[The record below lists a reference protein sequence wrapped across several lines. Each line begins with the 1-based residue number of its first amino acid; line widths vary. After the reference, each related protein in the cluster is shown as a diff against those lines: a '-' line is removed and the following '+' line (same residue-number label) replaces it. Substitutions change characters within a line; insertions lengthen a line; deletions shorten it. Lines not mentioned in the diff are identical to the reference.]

1 MQPLSIELFDTTLR
15 DGTQGEH
22 VTLSVA
28 DKLRIARRL
37 DAFGI
42 DVIEGGWPGSNPK
55 DYAFFEQAQTV
66 AWRQTQVCAFGSTR
80 RSGNRP
86 EDDPN
91 LRCLL
96 EAETPTVA
104 IFGKS
109 WTLHARVALGVS
121 LDENIDMIASS
132 VAFLKA
138 HGKRV
143 IYDAEHFFDGYK
155 EDRDYALAT
164 LRAAAEAG
172 ADVLV
177 LCDTNGGSLPLEV
190 QNIVATVCAA
200 YDQPIG
206 IHAHN
211 DGGCAV
217 ANTLMAV
224 AAGARHV
231 QGTINGIGERT
242 GNADLCAVIAN
253 LQLKMGYA
261 CVEPDQLATLAD
273 LSHFVDEVANLD
285 PVDRAPYVGRSAF
298 AHKGGIHVS
307 AVMKDPRAYE
317 HLEPE
322 HVGNKRRVLVSD
334 LSGQSNVRYKAE
346 EFGIALDGKEEA
358 RRAVQRI
365 KELEHLGYEFQGA
378 EASFE
383 LLLRAVRGEETDFFT
398 LDRLRVR
405 SEQDEAGSGC
415 SEATVAVRVQGHR
428 ELAVAEGIGPVDA
441 LSKAMHKAL
450 CRFYPHLETVRLA
463 DYKVR
468 VLSPEDATAAVVR
481 VLIEHHDQDGE
492 HSWHTVGVS
501 ANILEASWQALAD
514 GIRYYL
520 FHSAP
525 DRAEPPHPHAI
536 AVPVLSTSA
545 AGA

>member
-1 MQPLSIELFDTTLR
+1 MNALNIELFDTTLR

-55 DYAFFEQAQTV
+55 DYAFFEQAQGA
-66 AWRQTQVCAFGSTR
+66 AWQHAQICAFGSTR
-80 RSGNRP
+80 RSGNP
-86 EDDPN
+86 PDEDFN

-96 EAETPTVA
+96 EAETPTVS

-121 LDENIDMIASS
+121 LDENLDMIASS

-138 HGKRV
+138 NGKRV

-155 EDRDYALAT
+155 DNPAYALST

-172 ADVLV
+172 ADILC
-177 LCDTNGGSLPLEV
+177 LCDTNGGTLPGEM
-190 QNIVATVCAA
+190 QRIVTEICGQF
-200 YDQPIG
+200 DQTIG

-217 ANTLMAV
+217 ANTLVAV
-224 AAGARHV
+224 EAGARHV

-253 LQLKMGYA
+253 LQLKMSYA
-261 CVEPDQLATLAD
+261 CVEPECLATLAD
-273 LSHFVDEVANLD
+273 LSHFVDEVANLV

-322 HVGNKRRVLVSD
+322 QVGNKRRVLVSD
-334 LSGQSNVRYKAE
+334 LSGQSNVRYKAQ
-346 EFGIALDGKEEA
+346 EFGITLNGKDEA
-358 RRAVQRI
+358 RRAVERI
-365 KELEHLGYEFQGA
+365 KELEHFGYEFQGA

-383 LLLRAVRGEETDFFT
+383 LLLRTIQGAHTDFFS

-405 SEQDEAGSGC
+405 SEQGETGEAF

-428 ELAVAEGIGPVDA
+428 ELAVAEGVGPVDA
-441 LSKAMHKAL
+441 LSQALHKAL
-450 CRFYPHLETVRLA
+450 CRSYPRLEAVRLA

-468 VLSPEDATAAVVR
+468 VLNPEDATAAVVR
-481 VLIEHHDQDGE
+481 VLIEHHDTDGE

-520 FHSAP
+520 FHTTAHQP
-525 DRAEPPHPHAI
+525 E
-536 AVPVLSTSA
+536 TSA
-545 AGA
+545 EQPATLAISEAGA